1 MTNSDIPCEFHLY
14 QTAVI
19 SVNNDK
25 VGIIGKVHPEKSKE
39 DVFVF
44 EINLDKL
51 LAKKVGS
58 MKYKEI
64 SKYPEI
70 KKDLSMLVD
79 KDITSAEIKMAI
91 KKLGGSLLTGVEVF
105 DVYTG
110 KNIDENKKSL
120 AYSLTFAAKDK
131 TLTDEEINPIMD
143 KIILGLE
150 KQIGAELR
158 K

>member
-1 MTNSDIPCEFHLY
+1 
-14 QTAVI
+14 
-19 SVNNDK
+19 
-25 VGIIGKVHPEKSKE
+25 
-39 DVFVF
+39 
-44 EINLDKL
+44 
-51 LAKKVGS
+51 

-79 KDITSAEIKMAI
+79 KDITSNEIKMAI
-91 KKLGGSLLTGVEVF
+91 KKLGGSLLTNVEIF

-143 KIILGLE
+143 KIISGLE